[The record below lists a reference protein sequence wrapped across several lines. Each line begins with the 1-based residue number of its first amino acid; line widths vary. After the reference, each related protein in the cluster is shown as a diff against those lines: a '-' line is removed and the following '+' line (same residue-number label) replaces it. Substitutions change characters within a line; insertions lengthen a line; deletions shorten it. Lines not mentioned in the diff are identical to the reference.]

1 MSAVLAFDAVTGA
14 RAGRTLFEGLG
25 FALAPGDAALVT
37 GPNGAG
43 KSSLVRIAGGLLSPA
58 EGTVRRKGDIALL
71 AEAHALDP
79 ELPLARALDFW
90 AALDGRRGA
99 VAGALAELGL
109 DQIADVPVR
118 MLSTGQRRRAAMAR
132 VVASGAP
139 IWLLDEPANGLDAIA
154 VGTLEALIADHRKAG
169 GIALVATHLP
179 IRLPDAVPVMLGSAT

>member
-71 AEAHALDP
+71 ADQ
-79 ELPLARALDFW
+79 LA
-90 AALDGRRGA
+90 GRTVRVDRG
-99 VAGALAELGL
+99 
-109 DQIADVPVR
+109 
-118 MLSTGQRRRAAMAR
+118 
-132 VVASGAP
+132 
-139 IWLLDEPANGLDAIA
+139 
-154 VGTLEALIADHRKAG
+154 
-169 GIALVATHLP
+169 
-179 IRLPDAVPVMLGSAT
+179 